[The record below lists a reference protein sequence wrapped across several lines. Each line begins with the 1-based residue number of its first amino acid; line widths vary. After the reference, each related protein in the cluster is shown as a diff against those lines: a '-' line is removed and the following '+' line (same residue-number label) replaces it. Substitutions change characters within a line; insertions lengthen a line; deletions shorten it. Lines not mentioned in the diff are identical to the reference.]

1 MMRRIWAGI
10 AAAWAV
16 IAVFGVLALTQRPT
30 VTGTAGT
37 TVVMTRTATGTL
49 VPTTTSTAVHAT
61 TSSSGVA
68 APAAS
73 VGGTNATGSGAVLY
87 VKNPNG
93 TFVPVSSA
101 PAAAPVA
108 VTRSS

>member
-10 AAAWAV
+10 AATWAV
-16 IAVFGVLALTQRPT
+16 IAIFVVLAASQRPALT
-30 VTGTAGT
+30 GGTA
-37 TVVMTRTATGTL
+37 VVMARTATGAL
-49 VPTTTSTAVHAT
+49 VPVTTGSTGVHAT

-68 APAAS
+68 AS
-73 VGGTNATGSGAVLY
+73 SSTGGGQAVTY
-87 VKNPNG
+87 VKSANG

-101 PAAAPVA
+101 VPAAA